1 MEKVKQFPLVK
12 FFYNLPGIASTYHF
26 LWAWFGAQAHK
37 RPSKKIFVIGVTG
50 TKGKTTTLELLNA
63 ILEAAGKRTALLS
76 SLRVKI
82 DDKSEKNP
90 KGNSMPGRAYIQDFL
105 ARAVRAKCGYALIEV
120 TSQGVAQHRHR
131 FVDWNVGAITN
142 LAPEHIEAHGS
153 FENYRKAKLDFLMY
167 VIKKGGKVFLNR
179 DDAQFDFFAAAL
191 GDEKTLS
198 YSREDDWLRN
208 YLPRLQ
214 PVRSASGSAFR
225 FLLSAFNEENIA
237 VAVAIARE
245 LGISDSAI
253 GEALAGFRGVPGRM
267 EFVEEGPYTAIAD
280 YAHTPDSLEAAYK
293 AAKPTP
299 SGNYPAPRL
308 ICVLGAAG
316 GGRDKWKRPQ
326 FGKIAAEYC
335 DEIILTDED
344 PYDEDPTVVVK
355 EIRSGILGGDPEL
368 ANVHEVLDRREAIK
382 KAVALARPGDVII
395 GTGKGS
401 EDWIH
406 VAHGK
411 KVPWN
416 ERRVFEEALRE
427 KEAQPT
433 WSSRLGRCQSSSRIG
448 VFIRCECSV
457 PPPSW
462 TTSVATF

>member
-1 MEKVKQFPLVK
+1 MR
-12 FFYNLPGIASTYHF
+12 T
-26 LWAWFGAQAHK
+26 
-37 RPSKKIFVIGVTG
+37 RPTR
-50 TKGKTTTLELLNA
+50 LRR
-63 ILEAAGKRTALLS
+63 RT
-76 SLRVKI
+76 R
-82 DDKSEKNP
+82 
-90 KGNSMPGRAYIQDFL
+90 
-105 ARAVRAKCGYALIEV
+105 
-120 TSQGVAQHRHR
+120 
-131 FVDWNVGAITN
+131 
-142 LAPEHIEAHGS
+142 
-153 FENYRKAKLDFLMY
+153 
-167 VIKKGGKVFLNR
+167 
-179 DDAQFDFFAAAL
+179 
-191 GDEKTLS
+191 
-198 YSREDDWLRN
+198 
-208 YLPRLQ
+208 PRS
-214 PVRSASGSAFR
+214 PR
-225 FLLSAFNEENIA
+225 
-237 VAVAIARE
+237 
-245 LGISDSAI
+245 
-253 GEALAGFRGVPGRM
+253 
-267 EFVEEGPYTAIAD
+267 
-280 YAHTPDSLEAAYK
+280 
-293 AAKPTP
+293 PT
-299 SGNYPAPRL
+299 GNYPAPRL

-382 KAVALARPGDVII
+382 KAVALARPGDVMI

-448 VFIRCECSV
+448 DFSLDVNVRFHLPPGRRRSPRFRGLSLGARGSVGLVGIRSFA
-457 PPPSW
+457 W
-462 TTSVATF
+462 Y